1 MFKVYLEYDFIL
13 KKGVLGDEKNKLL
26 LKIKEKI
33 YKFFINCKYVE
44 YLKSF

>member
-26 LKIKEKI
+26 LKTKEKT
-33 YKFFINCKYVE
+33 YKSLINCKHVE
-44 YLKSF
+44 YLKSS